1 MQVRAFME
9 VASDIKYEHLKKV
22 RIWKGGIGD
31 EGVRFICKFI
41 AASNSLELLDLMD
54 NGITALG
61 CEFLGK
67 TIGANSALL
76 QLKLDNNPIQT

>member
-9 VASDIKYEHLKKV
+9 VASDIKYEHLKKI
-22 RIWKGGIGD
+22 RICKGGISD
-31 EGVRFICKFI
+31 EGTRFICKFI

-61 CEFLGK
+61 C
-67 TIGANSALL
+67 
-76 QLKLDNNPIQT
+76 